1 MITVYT
7 KPNCAGCEY
16 TKKFLADKGFEYT
29 EIDIQTDPA
38 MATHLREANQLE
50 MPYVITDH
58 DSWSGYRREKLKG
71 LTK

>member
-7 KPNCAGCEY
+7 KPNCAGCEW
-16 TKKFLADKGFEYT
+16 TKKFLDSKGLEYT
-29 EIDIQTDPA
+29 EIDIQSDPA
-38 MATHLREANQLE
+38 MAAHLRETGQIE
-50 MPYVITDH
+50 MPYVVTPH

>member
-16 TKKFLADKGFEYT
+16 TKKFLDSKGLEYT
-29 EIDIQTDPA
+29 EIDIHTDEA
-38 MATHLREANQLE
+38 MAAHLRETNQLE
-50 MPYVITDH
+50 MPHVITDH